1 MLSSAKH
8 KLISNPGGFWFMKT
22 TFKKKEKLRGKKAF
36 TELIKSGRSFHSHP
50 FLIIWKKTN
59 QEEKYPAQVAV
70 SVSKKLFKRAV
81 DRNIIKRRTLEA
93 YRLNKHNLYKF
104 LESKN
109 FGLDFIIVYR
119 EKQIADYHSIEKGII
134 SVFQY
139 FIKNL

>member
-1 MLSSAKH
+1 M
-8 KLISNPGGFWFMKT
+8 IT
-22 TFKKKEKLRGKKAF
+22 TFKKKEKLRSKKAF
-36 TELIKSGRSFHSHP
+36 NELFKLGRSFHSQP

-59 QEEKYPAQVAV
+59 PEEKYPAQVAV
-70 SVSKKLFKRAV
+70 SVSKKKIKHAV

-104 LESKN
+104 LKSKN
-109 FGLDFIIVYR
+109 IGLAFIIVYN

-134 SVFQY
+134 STFQY

>member
-1 MLSSAKH
+1 
-8 KLISNPGGFWFMKT
+8 MKT
-22 TFKKKEKLRGKKAF
+22 TFNKKEKLRSKIAI
-36 TELIKSGRSFHSHP
+36 TELIKLGRSFHSQP

-59 QEEKYPAQVAV
+59 PKEKYPAQIAV

-104 LESKN
+104 LETKN
-109 FGLDFIIVYR
+109 FGLVVIIIYH
-119 EKQIADYHSIEKGII
+119 EKQIADYQSIEKGVI
-134 SVFQY
+134 SAFHY

>member
-1 MLSSAKH
+1 
-8 KLISNPGGFWFMKT
+8 MKT
-22 TFKKKEKLRGKKAF
+22 TFKKREKLRSKKAF
-36 TELIKSGRSFHSHP
+36 NELIKLGRSFYSHP

-59 QEEKYPAQVAV
+59 PEEKYPAQVAV

-93 YRLNKHNLYKF
+93 YRLNKYELYEF

-109 FGLDFIIVYR
+109 IGLVFIIVYR

-134 SVFQY
+134 SSFQY